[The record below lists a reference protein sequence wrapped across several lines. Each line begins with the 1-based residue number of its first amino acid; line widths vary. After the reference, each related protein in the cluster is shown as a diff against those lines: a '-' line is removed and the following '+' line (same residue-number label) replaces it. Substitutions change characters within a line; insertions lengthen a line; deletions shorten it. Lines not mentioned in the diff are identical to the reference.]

1 MGNRLNP
8 RAVMATVNRGI
19 AMKGCISLVLVACLG
34 AASPA
39 VNSSHAAS
47 DKPVSPRYYS
57 PIVAHAGF
65 SDSRGFAPVSTSGDE
80 AYSAPLHTQEEQSR
94 WVF

>member
-19 AMKGCISLVLVACLG
+19 AMKACMSLVLIACLG

-39 VNSSHAAS
+39 VNSSHAAP

-57 PIVAHAGF
+57 PVVAYAGF

-80 AYSAPLHTQEEQSR
+80 AYSAPLHTQGDQPR